1 MAMNAVRQAR
11 PLRIAGLVLGILVL
25 VLLGTACWICGA
37 LREAQ
42 AAADDRAASLRG
54 AEAHALA
61 LLSVGYRTVDADIKH
76 ILDTSTG
83 AARAE
88 YVKTVKALRKA
99 TVKSRVLQTGAL
111 RASGI
116 VSLKGRTAH
125 VMVVGDAVV
134 RWDRSEESP
143 QERFYRWN
151 MEVTKV
157 GAVWLVSKA
166 ELVL

>member
-1 MAMNAVRQAR
+1 MAVKAAR
-11 PLRIAGLVLGILVL
+11 RAHPLKTAGLVLSVL
-25 VLLGTACWICGA
+25 VVALLAVAYWLCGA

-42 AAADDRAASLRG
+42 VAADDREAAVRSART
-54 AEAHALA
+54 HALA
-61 LLSVGYRTVDADIKH
+61 LLSVGYRSVDADINR

-88 YVKTVKALRKA
+88 YARTVVTLKKTTVKNK
-99 TVKSRVLQTGAL
+99 VLQTGAL
-111 RASGI
+111 RAAGL
-116 VSLKGRTAH
+116 VSLKGGTAQ

-134 RWDRSEESP
+134 RWDESEDAP

-151 MEVTKV
+151 MEVTRV